1 MYQCGHQSGNSIGF
15 FQRTTGQGD
24 TDKEVELR
32 KQQYPE
38 EGESIM
44 ELMPAWKRLGYDE
57 G

>member
-15 FQRTTGQGD
+15 FQRATGQGD